1 MPLPETGL
9 KVRPQSALPRLL
21 SDPTIGKLRTLYP
34 SLSTNFAGNPNDRDS
49 EEDCDNVNLSAKED
63 QGNPA
68 IGTNLQESN
77 HSQMN
82 RDGNNAYDN
91 EREGWRPQNSQHQF
105 SAPTMS
111 SPPPH
116 LYYNADLPQP
126 QFQPHQQQR
135 EQQDSD
141 NEIDYQVYPNDN
153 KRYQNI
159 NSYRSQNKETFDE
172 FKSPDRNH
180 KKHREILDRSFLR
193 GPISPERLST
203 LSRNKSDLMYIATAC
218 SINRKR
224 GRHDAYN
231 MFAPSLITSRS
242 AMLQQAIEPKQEEHT
257 IRRRQEGRKSRI
269 NRLRLELKS
278 LRLGAAL
285 LIQRAG
291 RGYISRI
298 IGKALK
304 KQRAFELRRRSC
316 KKAVTVI
323 QRIIRGHQ
331 SRARVRVQTQNEEA
345 LKIEH
350 TTTDEVHH
358 INYEPYSD

>member
-1 MPLPETGL
+1 MPLPVTGL

-34 SLSTNFAGNPNDRDS
+34 SLSINFAGNPNDRDS
-49 EEDCDNVNLSAKED
+49 EEDYDNANLSAKED
-63 QGNPA
+63 QGNLA
-68 IGTNLQESN
+68 MGTNLQESN
-77 HSQMN
+77 YSRMN
-82 RDGNNAYDN
+82 RDGNYACHN
-91 EREGWRPQNSQHQF
+91 EREGWRPRNSQHQF
-105 SAPTMS
+105 SEPTMS
-111 SPPPH
+111 SPPPP

-135 EQQDSD
+135 ELQDYD
-141 NEIDYQVYPNDN
+141 DEIDYQVYPNGN
-153 KRYQNI
+153 FRYQNI
-159 NSYRSQNKETFDE
+159 NNYRSQNNETFDE

-193 GPISPERLST
+193 GPVSPGRLST

-242 AMLQQAIEPKQEEHT
+242 AMLQQATEPKQEEHT
-257 IRRRQEGRKSRI
+257 IRMRQEGRKGRL
-269 NRLRLELKS
+269 NRLRSELKN

-298 IGKALK
+298 ISKALR

-331 SRARVRVQTQNEEA
+331 SRSRTQNEKP
-345 LKIEH
+345 LKMEH
-350 TTTDEVHH
+350 ITDEVHD
-358 INYEPYSD
+358 IDYEPYND